1 MSNIYNAIQNV
12 YNMDK
17 TTWQEVLAELYN
29 LVSNVENK
37 FDLFE
42 NKFGSLLGKE
52 ITKEFKKMYND
63 GSLSSLI
70 NDKLLKEVSEQ
81 LDTKAKQIDL
91 DIERKR
97 IDNLIALPDGA
108 TTADAEL
115 IDLRISANGGTYNS
129 AGECIRSQISILN
142 KSSNIKSFTPTL
154 IEGYYINEK
163 SQILENSSFYYTEK
177 IYLQKNETIEFR
189 VKGYNTSVS
198 ILSECNSNGAILSRL
213 ILSPDSNVNS
223 YVYKAEKEMYV
234 IISGSKKYI
243 PEISIYNNNLL
254 NYYLNYLELS
264 NLIKIIKPELTLD
277 HYINNSNQFVE
288 AYKFAYSEP
297 IALKKDEVINI
308 YTRGYNGSVYVIAEC
323 NQTGT
328 LLNPLV
334 NDNSSTENSL
344 YSYRA
349 KNNMYVR
356 LSGHITSFKV
366 FITKSDLVKEDLQD
380 KVDKLLKIGEVEFIQ
395 PTINNYLYIN
405 ENGEIKEGNTFMY
418 TSPILVNRGE
428 IINAYTRGYRG
439 SVSVISKCDA
449 NGNNIKP
456 LVLDNT
462 TTNYN
467 VYSYVA
473 EEDIYVTISGKIV
486 DTFIYKTKH
495 KKPSINDTIFNTIN
509 YFPMFSKG
517 VCIGDSLT
525 KGHYEEYT
533 DIKNREYTYPL
544 ALSRIANVPIDNLGI
559 SGATCTSWFNSQY
572 INTDFSQYDFAII
585 CFGRNGALA
594 TDDEKNNYKNIINKI
609 KTDSPNCII
618 FLCDVPPGNKN
629 NEAER
634 NLIIKNIAKET
645 NCHYL
650 NINTVTIMTYD
661 KGSLYRPTD
670 GIHFNKIGYTT
681 MAYER
686 FNFINFYIHN
696 NLEKF
701 KNLYV
706 GPATS

>member
-1 MSNIYNAIQNV
+1 MENIYNAIQNV

-29 LVSNVENK
+29 LFSNVENK

-42 NKFGSLLGKE
+42 DKFGMLLGE
-52 ITKEFKKMYND
+52 EVTRELKKMYND
-63 GSLSSLI
+63 GSLALLI
-70 NDKLLKEVSEQ
+70 NDVLLKDINTKVDAFKTDVSEQ
-81 LDTKAKQIDL
+81 LDTKANEIDL
-91 DIERKR
+91 KIERNR
-97 IDNLIALPDGA
+97 I
-108 TTADAEL
+108 
-115 IDLRISANGGTYNS
+115 
-129 AGECIRSQISILN
+129 
-142 KSSNIKSFTPTL
+142 
-154 IEGYYINEK
+154 
-163 SQILENSSFYYTEK
+163 
-177 IYLQKNETIEFR
+177 
-189 VKGYNTSVS
+189 
-198 ILSECNSNGAILSRL
+198 
-213 ILSPDSNVNS
+213 
-223 YVYKAEKEMYV
+223 
-234 IISGSKKYI
+234 
-243 PEISIYNNNLL
+243 
-254 NYYLNYLELS
+254 
-264 NLIKIIKPELTLD
+264 
-277 HYINNSNQFVE
+277 
-288 AYKFAYSEP
+288 
-297 IALKKDEVINI
+297 
-308 YTRGYNGSVYVIAEC
+308 
-323 NQTGT
+323 
-328 LLNPLV
+328 
-334 NDNSSTENSL
+334 
-344 YSYRA
+344 
-349 KNNMYVR
+349 
-356 LSGHITSFKV
+356 
-366 FITKSDLVKEDLQD
+366 
-380 KVDKLLKIGEVEFIQ
+380 DKLLKIGEVEFIQ

-439 SVSVISKCDA
+439 SVSAISKCDA
-449 NGNNIKP
+449 DGNNIKP

-495 KKPSINDTIFNTIN
+495 KKPSISDTIFNTIN

-544 ALSRIANVPIDNLGI
+544 ALSRITNVPIDNLGI